1 MIAKSICV
9 PLNLY
14 LFLALSVISL
24 SVFAGVDPEE
34 ANMEDNIET
43 QETVVKEV
51 VDKEIVTKENLK
63 EVKEVKEELVK
74 LTNSCISFPEALAF
88 KEHFAC
94 QFDIEKLRL
103 ARLKWNFTKLIIRE

>member
-1 MIAKSICV
+1 MIAKSIRV

-14 LFLALSVISL
+14 LFLALSISSL

-43 QETVVKEV
+43 QETVEKEV
-51 VDKEIVTKENLK
+51 LDKEVATKENLK
-63 EVKEVKEELVK
+63 EAKEELVK
-74 LTNSCISFPEALAF
+74 LTKSCISFPEALAF

>member
-1 MIAKSICV
+1 VIAKSIRV

-14 LFLALSVISL
+14 LFLALSVVSL

-34 ANMEDNIET
+34 ANMEENIET
-43 QETVVKEV
+43 EETVVKEV
-51 VDKEIVTKENLK
+51 VDKEIVTKENL
-63 EVKEVKEELVK
+63 KEVKEELVK

-103 ARLKWNFTKLIIRE
+103 ARLKWNFTKLIIRD

>member
-1 MIAKSICV
+1 MIAKSIRV

-14 LFLALSVISL
+14 LFLALSVVSL

-43 QETVVKEV
+43 EETVVKEV
-51 VDKEIVTKENLK
+51 VDKEIVTKENL
-63 EVKEVKEELVK
+63 KEVKEELVK

-103 ARLKWNFTKLIIRE
+103 VRLKWNFTKLIIRE

>member
-1 MIAKSICV
+1 MIAKSIRNS
-9 PLNLY
+9 LNLY
-14 LFLALSVISL
+14 FFLGLSIISL

-51 VDKEIVTKENLK
+51 VDKEVVTKENLK
-63 EVKEVKEELVK
+63 EFKEELVK
-74 LTNSCISFPEALAF
+74 VTNSCVSFPEALAF

-94 QFDIEKLRL
+94 HTDIEKLRL
-103 ARLKWNFTKLIIRE
+103 ARLKWSFTKLIIRD

>member
-1 MIAKSICV
+1 VIAKSIRI

-14 LFLALSVISL
+14 LFLALSIISL

-51 VDKEIVTKENLK
+51 VDKEVVTKKNLK
-63 EVKEVKEELVK
+63 EVKDEFVK

>member
-1 MIAKSICV
+1 MIAKSIRV

-14 LFLALSVISL
+14 LFLALSIISL

-51 VDKEIVTKENLK
+51 DDKEVTKKENLK
-63 EVKEVKEELVK
+63 EAKEELVK
-74 LTNSCISFPEALAF
+74 VTNSCVSFPEALAF

>member
-51 VDKEIVTKENLK
+51 VDKEVVTKENLK
-63 EVKEVKEELVK
+63 EFKEELVK
-74 LTNSCISFPEALAF
+74 VTNSCVSFPEALAF